1 VEAFIVRRILR
12 WLLAAAIGLAVL
24 AVIVIAAFRTAAAW
38 RETSEASQIAP
49 ASGRYVPT
57 RSGRV
62 FLQEAGP
69 RDGVAVVLF
78 HGTAAWSELWRQ
90 TMSALADAGFHA
102 IAIDIPPFGFS
113 DRPGNYT
120 RRDQAERVHDILDQ
134 FAIPSAVIV
143 GHSFGAGAATETVLR
158 FPDRIR
164 GLVLIDAALGISARV
179 DGSSS
184 PPLPLR
190 SGLAREMVVALTITN
205 PLATRLLLAQLIEK
219 KERAANY
226 VALLQQPMTI
236 RNTTPDL
243 AEWLLYFMSDDRAA
257 MSADRKAYA
266 TVSARTAIIWGDKDT
281 VTPLAQAEDL
291 HSLIP
296 AATFTL
302 LPGLGHIPQIEDPDA
317 FNRALVAQL
326 NAMK

>member
-1 VEAFIVRRILR
+1 
-12 WLLAAAIGLAVL
+12 VL
-24 AVIVIAAFRTAAAW
+24 AVIVMAAFRTAAAW

-219 KERAANY
+219 KERAAN
-226 VALLQQPMTI
+226 LRNGSSTSCPMI
-236 RNTTPDL
+236 APR
-243 AEWLLYFMSDDRAA
+243 
-257 MSADRKAYA
+257 
-266 TVSARTAIIWGDKDT
+266 
-281 VTPLAQAEDL
+281 
-291 HSLIP
+291 
-296 AATFTL
+296 
-302 LPGLGHIPQIEDPDA
+302 
-317 FNRALVAQL
+317 
-326 NAMK
+326 